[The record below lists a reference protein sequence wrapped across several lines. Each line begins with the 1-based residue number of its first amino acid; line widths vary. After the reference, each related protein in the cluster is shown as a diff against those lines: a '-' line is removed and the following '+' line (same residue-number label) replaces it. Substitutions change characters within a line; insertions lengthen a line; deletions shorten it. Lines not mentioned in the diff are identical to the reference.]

1 MSHFSWQLKF
11 IRKKIKLHF
20 FYFLNK
26 ILMCFFPKRK
36 TIFEPSKIKTILIAR
51 NDKIG
56 DMVVTTALIKNLA
69 QAGYDVYVSSQQSS
83 LDILKNN
90 PNVRATFSYNDYSLK
105 DLFKTIQKIRK
116 HHFDLV
122 IDTRPFY
129 SFEMRKIIFCAF
141 TNSTHL
147 MGFNKS
153 NVKSYNISIPY
164 YNNNAHITNQL
175 NKIYEYMNIKN
186 YDESYDLYTLDNNKK
201 NVDNFIL
208 ENNIG
213 KFVIINPFGGA
224 RKRELSQWQM
234 EYIVSLMKKNKPDHK
249 IVFIGEPNKLKN
261 VKLDLGLIFQSNTIL
276 DVVALIKKAE
286 YVITVDTSIVH
297 IIAAFNKPCLT
308 IYSESNL
315 FEQTDDFNLIMRKQ
329 WKDYYRQTCNNL
341 VDNSYLKKNNLLVE
355 IPYCYDQ
362 IWSPNNPSA
371 KQIVFYKT
379 FLAKVDNDEFSRC
392 ISPYLG

>member
-186 YDESYDLYTLDNNKK
+186 YDENYDLYILDNNKK

-208 ENNIG
+208 ENNID

-249 IVFIGEPNKLKN
+249 IIFIGEPNKLKN

-297 IIAAFNKPCLT
+297 ITAAFNKPCLT

-315 FEQTDDFNLIMRKQ
+315 FEKTDDFNLIMRKK

-341 VDNSYLKKNNLLVE
+341 VDSSYLKKNNLLVE

-362 IWSPNNPSA
+362 IWSPNNPNA

>member
-11 IRKKIKLHF
+11 IRKKIKLYF

-26 ILMCFFPKRK
+26 ILMCSFPKRK

-90 PNVRATFSYNDYSLK
+90 PNVKATFSYNDYSLK
-105 DLFKTIQKIRK
+105 DLFKTIQTIRK

-129 SFEMRKIIFCAF
+129 SFEMRKIIFCVF

-186 YDESYDLYTLDNNKK
+186 YDENYDLYILDNNKK

-208 ENNIG
+208 ENNID

-234 EYIVSLMKKNKPDHK
+234 EHIVSLMKKNKPDHK
-249 IVFIGEPNKLKN
+249 IIFIGEPNKLKN

-276 DVVALIKKAE
+276 DVIALIKKAE

-297 IIAAFNKPCLT
+297 ITAAFNKPCLT

-315 FEQTDDFNLIMRKQ
+315 FEQTDDFNLIMRKK

-362 IWSPNNPSA
+362 IWSPNNPNA

-392 ISPYLG
+392 ISSYLG